1 MYKGVQRREKRGGM
15 RGMGGTVQV
24 RPPARAEVHAP
35 TRLAMLKIVGVADV
49 NWHLITS
56 RAQLRG
62 RDGMPNG
69 TMGPFFVSETDAC
82 RLSGNTDTTRFLWLN
97 LSEKYRRM
105 GALQGSQLL
114 EAEIRKAIEID
125 EANTV
130 RVHHRDEIEDGT
142 IAHGA
147 QLIGDMTRAPF
158 WSLLILSTGIITLLI
173 ASFQASAKE
182 IAVMRAVGMT
192 RSQLGRMLLGEAL
205 MSGLCGIVLS
215 LLSGFCIGW
224 TFTGWTRAWMSF
236 GGLPIS
242 LSIPWLA
249 ILQGVGFAFALC
261 LIMAIPL
268 IVWLVHKQDERG
280 SLNIL

>member
-1 MYKGVQRREKRGGM
+1 
-15 RGMGGTVQV
+15 
-24 RPPARAEVHAP
+24 
-35 TRLAMLKIVGVADV
+35 
-49 NWHLITS
+49 
-56 RAQLRG
+56 
-62 RDGMPNG
+62 
-69 TMGPFFVSETDAC
+69 
-82 RLSGNTDTTRFLWLN
+82 
-97 LSEKYRRM
+97 M

-224 TFTGWTRAWMSF
+224 TFTGWTRAWLSF

>member
-1 MYKGVQRREKRGGM
+1 
-15 RGMGGTVQV
+15 MGGG
-24 RPPARAEVHAP
+24 RPGGGTEGGLPQQTES
-35 TRLAMLKIVGVADV
+35 LKIVGVADV

-62 RDGMPNG
+62 RNNMPGG
-69 TMGPFFVSETDAC
+69 TMGPVFVSEADAR
-82 RLSGNTDTTRFLWLN
+82 RLSGNADTTSFLWLN
-97 LSEKYRRM
+97 LSESYRKM

-142 IAHGA
+142 IAHGS
-147 QLIGDMTRAPF
+147 QLIGDMARAPF
-158 WSLLILSTGIITLLI
+158 WSLIVLSTGLITLLV

-192 RSQLGRMLLGEAL
+192 RSQLGRMLFGEAML
-205 MSGLCGIVLS
+205 IGLCGVVLS
-215 LLSGFCIGW
+215 LISGFCIGW
-224 TFTGWTRAWMSF
+224 TFTGWTRAWMMF

-242 LSIPWLA
+242 LSVPWLV
-249 ILQGVGFAFALC
+249 ILQGVGFALFLC
-261 LIMAIPL
+261 AAMAVPP
-268 IVWLVHKQDERG
+268 IVWLVRKQDESG
-280 SLNIL
+280 GLTVV